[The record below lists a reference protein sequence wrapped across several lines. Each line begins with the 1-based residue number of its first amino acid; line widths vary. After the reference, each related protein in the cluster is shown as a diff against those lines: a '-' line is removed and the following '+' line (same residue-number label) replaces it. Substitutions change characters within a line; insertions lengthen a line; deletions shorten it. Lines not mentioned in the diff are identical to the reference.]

1 MAIKWTRKTK
11 DSKSYIKN
19 NKNKEYTY
27 KRKHLRKKLWLWGI
41 TAIAFLLV
49 LWCVSVERKARYLP
63 EYSKVNIEEYL
74 TKEKLTDEDYELLFL
89 QTGLARPGVDALRR
103 EGRQKEL
110 LDLQE
115 RLFAHIP
122 IVCRANTIVTRE
134 ERIAE
139 SGETAEYLHIPFGK
153 SSRKNKSENQSTD
166 NCFAIIPYIED
177 GDILITFNSH
187 ALGWR
192 NGHAALVVDAKKR
205 LTLEALV
212 LGSNSAVL
220 SLEHWTSY
228 PSFAVLRLKN
238 ATEKE
243 RKAIVDFAMEQLVD
257 IPYRLTAGWQRKGDT
272 MAPLTGTHCSHLIW
286 YAYNQFGY
294 DLDSDGGLIVTPRDL
309 YESPLLEVIQTYGMP
324 IVIEE

>member
-1 MAIKWTRKTK
+1 MAITWASNR
-11 DSKSYIKN
+11 
-19 NKNKEYTY
+19 
-27 KRKHLRKKLWLWGI
+27 KRKHTKRKLWLWGI

-49 LWCVSVERKARYLP
+49 LWGLSAERGARYLP
-63 EYSKVNIEEYL
+63 EYSQVNIEEYL
-74 TKEKLTDEDYELLFL
+74 TKERLTDEDYELLFL

-115 RLFAHIP
+115 RLFAQVP

-139 SGETAEYLHIPFGK
+139 RK
-153 SSRKNKSENQSTD
+153 SSEKESID
-166 NCFAIIPYIED
+166 NYFAIIPYIEE

-192 NGHAALVVDAKKR
+192 NGHAALVVDAKNR
-205 LTLEALV
+205 LTLEAQV
-212 LGSNSAVL
+212 LGSNTVVV
-220 SLEHWTSY
+220 SLEHWTRY
-228 PSFAVLRLKN
+228 PSFAILRLRN
-238 ATEKE
+238 ATENE
-243 RKAIVDFAMEQLVD
+243 RKAIADFALEQLVD
-257 IPYRLTAGWQRKGDT
+257 IPYSLTAGWQRKTDP

-309 YESPLLEVIQTYGMP
+309 YESPLLEVIQIYGMP
-324 IVIEE
+324 IVTGN

>member
-1 MAIKWTRKTK
+1 MAITWTSNRKK
-11 DSKSYIKN
+11 KHSK
-19 NKNKEYTY
+19 
-27 KRKHLRKKLWLWGI
+27 KKLWLWGI

-49 LWCVSVERKARYLP
+49 LWSVSAERGARYLP

-103 EGRQKEL
+103 EGRQNEL

-115 RLFAHIP
+115 RLFAQVP
-122 IVCRANTIVTRE
+122 IECRANTIVTRE

-139 SGETAEYLHIPFGK
+139 KK
-153 SSRKNKSENQSTD
+153 SSEKKSLESY
-166 NCFAIIPYIED
+166 FAIIPYIEE

-212 LGSNSAVL
+212 LGTNTAVI
-220 SLEHWTSY
+220 SMEHWTSY
-228 PSFAVLRLKN
+228 PSFAVLRLRN

-243 RKAIVDFAMEQLVD
+243 RKAIADFAQEQLVD
-257 IPYRLTAGWQRKGDT
+257 IPYRLTAGWQRKVDP

-309 YESPLLEVIQTYGMP
+309 YESPLLEVIQVYGMP
-324 IVIEE
+324 IVTGD